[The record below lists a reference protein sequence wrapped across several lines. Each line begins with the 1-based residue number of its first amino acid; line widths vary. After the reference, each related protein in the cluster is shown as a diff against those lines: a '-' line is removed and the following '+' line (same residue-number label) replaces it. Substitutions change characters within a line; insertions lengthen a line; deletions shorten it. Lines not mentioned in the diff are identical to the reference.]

1 MVRSVGC
8 EDAAGNGL
16 LVVMSS
22 EGGDLLVLVVDVVDD
37 LVMLISD
44 TGVG

>member
-1 MVRSVGC
+1 
-8 EDAAGNGL
+8 
-16 LVVMSS
+16 MSS